1 MERDEKRKYPIFEQL
16 TTEELDNLLVQDF
29 AAMDEDGPDED
40 YILAIMEVIG
50 KREAPQRQTGADA
63 AWKEFQE
70 QYQGRSAAFE
80 PDIHCETNSSHRNQ
94 SPSALSS
101 LKQSRALRILP
112 VAALVFA
119 LLCGTALS
127 TDSGVS
133 RALQGVITRAIES
146 FGFESPFGE
155 ANSGEAAMLKDP
167 YADLRQAVSEYT
179 SLSVIPTW
187 APEGTIKTPDTSGV
201 QITERTGSVI
211 LSGFYQI
218 EARQFI
224 IRIQIHDET
233 PPEYKDSYQW
243 DASQSSLSHN
253 AGGLSHDIT
262 CNTKTATAAWTNENV
277 ECMIQGDLS
286 TGELKTMIDSI
297 YEE

>member
-80 PDIHCETNSSHRNQ
+80 PDIHRETNSSHRNQ

-101 LKQSRALRILP
+101 LKRSRALRILP

-187 APEGTIKTPDTSGV
+187 APEGTVKAIDTNV
-201 QITERTGSVI
+201 QITARKESI
-211 LSGFYQI
+211 LLSGAYQT
-218 EARQFI
+218 EAGQFV
-224 IRIQIHDET
+224 IRIQVHDKT

-243 DASQSSLSHN
+243 DANQATLSHD
-253 AGGLSHDIT
+253 AGGLNHEIA
-262 CNTKTATAAWTNENV
+262 CNNQKGSAAWTNENV

-286 TGELKTMIDSI
+286 TEELETMIDSI
-297 YEE
+297 YKE

>member
-80 PDIHCETNSSHRNQ
+80 PDIHRETNSSHRNQ

-101 LKQSRALRILP
+101 LKRSRALRILP
-112 VAALVFA
+112 VAALVIG
-119 LLCGTALS
+119 LLCSTALS

-155 ANSGEAAMLKDP
+155 ANSGEATMQKDP
-167 YADLRQAVSEYT
+167 YTRLRTAVAEYT
-179 SLSVIPTW
+179 DLPVVPHW
-187 APEGTIKTPDTSGV
+187 APEGTVKESGSGV
-201 QITERTGSVI
+201 QITVRKESILLSGSYQTGS
-211 LSGFYQI
+211 G
-218 EARQFI
+218 QFV
-224 IRIQIHDET
+224 IRIRIHDKT

-243 DASQSSLSHN
+243 DASQATFSHD
-253 AGGLSHDIT
+253 AGGFSHDIAY
-262 CNTKTATAAWTNENV
+262 NNRKSSAAWTNENV
-277 ECMIQGDLS
+277 ECMIEGDLS
-286 TGELKTMIDSI
+286 TEELETMIDSI

>member
-80 PDIHCETNSSHRNQ
+80 PDIHRETNSSHRNQ

-101 LKQSRALRILP
+101 LKRSRALRILP

-155 ANSGEAAMLKDP
+155 ANSGEAAMQEDP
-167 YADLRQAVSEYT
+167 YIRLRTAVAEYT
-179 SLSVIPTW
+179 DLPVVPRW
-187 APEGTIKTPDTSGV
+187 APEGTVKESGSGV
-201 QITERTGSVI
+201 QITVRKESAQLLATYATNEG
-211 LSGFYQI
+211 
-218 EARQFI
+218 QFA
-224 IRIQIHDET
+224 IRIQVYNDLPVNYTSI
-233 PPEYKDSYQW
+233 YQW
-243 DASQSSLSHN
+243 DAGQTAYSYT
-253 AGGLSHDIT
+253 ADGLSHDIT
-262 CNTKTATAAWTNENV
+262 CNTETATAAWTNENV
-277 ECMIQGDLS
+277 ECMIEGDLS
-286 TGELKTMIDSI
+286 TEELETMIDSI